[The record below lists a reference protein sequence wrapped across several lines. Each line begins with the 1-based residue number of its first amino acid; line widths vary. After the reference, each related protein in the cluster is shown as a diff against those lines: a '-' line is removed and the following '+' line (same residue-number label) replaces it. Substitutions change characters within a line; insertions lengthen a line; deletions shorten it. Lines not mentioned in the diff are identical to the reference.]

1 MISPWIGIFTLV
13 LGAGEAFAQVL
24 HDPMR
29 PPSYAIP
36 SSGGGAE
43 VSQAGPLLQSTLIS
57 NGRRIAMIDG
67 RPMKVGDRIGDARIV
82 IIDPASVT
90 LREGKI
96 TRVLELFQGFKV
108 THTNPPASS
117 AQRSAKAQKS
127 P

>member
-1 MISPWIGIFTLV
+1 MISPWLGVFTLIF
-13 LGAGEAFAQVL
+13 GSGETFAQIL

-29 PPSYAIP
+29 PPSYASP
-36 SSGGGAE
+36 SIGDSAE
-43 VSQAGPLLQSTLIS
+43 ISQAGPLLQSTLIS

-67 RPMKVGDRIGDARIV
+67 KPMKIGDRIGDARIV
-82 IIDPASVT
+82 AIDSASVT

-108 THTNPPASS
+108 THNKPPPSS
-117 AQRSAKAQKS
+117 AQRSAKAKKG